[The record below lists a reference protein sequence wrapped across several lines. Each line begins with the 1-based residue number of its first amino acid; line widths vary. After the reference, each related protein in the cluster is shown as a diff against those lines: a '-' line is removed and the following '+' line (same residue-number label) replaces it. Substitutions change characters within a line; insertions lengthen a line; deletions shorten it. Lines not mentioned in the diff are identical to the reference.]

1 LAGDDT
7 AAGYLNIILKEYAHG
22 GEMFATAFASRMLF
36 DVPLTPQTFIS
47 IFVTAVSV
55 VMYGT
60 AKEPEQPEAA
70 ANRDRRT

>member
-1 LAGDDT
+1 VVV

-22 GEMFATAFASRMLF
+22 GEMFATAFASRMFF
-36 DVPLTPQTFIS
+36 DVPLTPQTFVS

-60 AKEPEQPEAA
+60 AKEPEQPEPTSG
-70 ANRDRRT
+70 RDRRT